1 VAMPVGIDAS
11 GLIIDDSASDEDSAS
26 AAEETELDDDELDPV
41 ASGSGLISGSLEP
54 VLSESPEDELALDDE
69 SAKLDAVGSEGSGP
83 VGMTRSGVALSEEV
97 PVAIPVG
104 TDGSGLISELDS
116 ASESAAEEA
125 ELEDPNSL
133 SGVEV
138 GEDPSMV
145 VADE

>member
-1 VAMPVGIDAS
+1 
-11 GLIIDDSASDEDSAS
+11 
-26 AAEETELDDDELDPV
+26 
-41 ASGSGLISGSLEP
+41 
-54 VLSESPEDELALDDE
+54 
-69 SAKLDAVGSEGSGP
+69 
-83 VGMTRSGVALSEEV
+83 MTRSGVALSEEV

-125 ELEDPNSL
+125 EREDPNSL